1 MKTSFFLISTL
12 LIAVLNFSYT
22 QDKAPIS
29 LKQLWKT
36 DTLLRTPESVHYDA
50 QRKQIYVANINKVNV
65 ENPDG
70 DGFISI
76 LTTKG
81 KIKTLKWATGL
92 NDPKGMGI
100 LGSSLFVAD
109 LKNLVE
115 IDLKTGTVLQ
125 RHAAVNAV
133 MLNDVSVSPKGEVFV
148 SDSRGHKLY
157 RYADG
162 KLDLFL
168 DDPNLQGPNGVFAEK
183 DQLIV
188 ASAGTGNLW
197 KMDYGT
203 KKYSSWAM
211 TNKTADGILRY
222 GDDYLISCWHGEV
235 FYVKPDGKVWQLID
249 SKNPQV
255 NTADFGYIPQQKTVL
270 IPNFYKNTVTAY
282 QIKDK

>member
-1 MKTSFFLISTL
+1 M
-12 LIAVLNFSYT
+12 AGVLPFGFT
-22 QDKAPIS
+22 QDTAPIS
-29 LKQLWKT
+29 LNQLWKT
-36 DTLLRTPESVHYDA
+36 DTLLRTPESVLFDA
-50 QRKQIYVANINKVNV
+50 QRKQLYVANINKVNV

-70 DGFISI
+70 DGFISVI
-76 LTTKG
+76 STDG
-81 KIKTLKWATGL
+81 KIKNLKWVTGL
-92 NDPKGMGI
+92 NDPKGMGV
-100 LGSSLFVAD
+100 LKNSLFVAD

-115 IDLKTGTVLQ
+115 IDLKTGNILK
-125 RHAAVNAV
+125 RHPAVNAV

-157 RYADG
+157 RFADG

-168 DDPNLQGPNGVFAEK
+168 DDPNLQSPNGVFAEK
-183 DQLIV
+183 DYLIV

-197 KMDYGT
+197 KMDYVT

-235 FYVKPDGKVWQLID
+235 YYVKPDGKVWKLID
-249 SKNPQV
+249 SKDPQI
-255 NTADFGYIPQQKTVL
+255 NTADFGYMPKQKTVL

-282 QIKDK
+282 AIK

>member
-1 MKTSFFLISTL
+1 MKTSIFITSTL
-12 LIAVLNFSYT
+12 LIGCLTAAYAQDSAPVSLN
-22 QDKAPIS
+22 
-29 LKQLWKT
+29 QLWKS
-36 DTLLRTPESVHYDA
+36 DTLLRTPESVQYDA
-50 QRKQIYVANINKVNV
+50 QGQRLFVANINKVNV
-65 ENPDG
+65 ETPDG
-70 DGFISI
+70 DGFISV
-76 LTTKG
+76 LSTDG
-81 KIKTLKWATGL
+81 KIKTLKWAAGL

-100 LGSSLFVAD
+100 LKNSLFVAD
-109 LKNLVE
+109 LKELVE
-115 IDLKTGTVLQ
+115 IDLKTGSILK
-125 RHAAVNAV
+125 RHAAPGSV
-133 MLNDVSVSPKGEVFV
+133 MLNDVSVSPKGEVFT

-162 KLDLFL
+162 KLELFL

-197 KMDYGT
+197 KMDYNT

-211 TNKTADGILRY
+211 ANKTADGILRY

-235 FYVKPDGKVWQLID
+235 YYVKPDGKVWKLID

-255 NTADFGYIPQQKTVL
+255 NTADFGYIPQTKTVL

-282 QIKDK
+282 EIKK